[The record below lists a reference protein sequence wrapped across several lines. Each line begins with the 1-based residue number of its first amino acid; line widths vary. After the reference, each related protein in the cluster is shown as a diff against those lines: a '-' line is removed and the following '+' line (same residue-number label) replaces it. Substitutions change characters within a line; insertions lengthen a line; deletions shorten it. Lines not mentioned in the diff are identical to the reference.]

1 MTDFAEFWQLF
12 PKKIAKRDA
21 EKAWAKLTPDEQR
34 QAIEAL
40 PKHTRYWD
48 ATTTKQYIPYPATWL
63 NAARWE
69 DELEMPEVK
78 AVAWWATERGVMDMG
93 KKLQVLPRAGED
105 LQTYKQRVVDAFKKA
120 A

>member
-1 MTDFAEFWQLF
+1 MPAFDEFYRNF
-12 PKKIAKRDA
+12 PRKIAKRDA

-48 ATTTKQYIPYPATWL
+48 ATTTKEYIPYPATWL

-78 AVAWWATERGVMDMG
+78 AVAWWATERGVLDMG
-93 KKLQVLPRAGED
+93 KKMGLSPRAGED
-105 LQTYKQRVVDAFKKA
+105 IASYKQRVVDAFKRA